1 MKLATSCLMMGSQ
14 ANNNIITLGGITMNT
29 MDITTM
35 SITLPIDAE
44 IKVSTHIMEAIES
57 AMCAGAEFDY
67 ELQRKWERILAF
79 LDNIG

>member
-1 MKLATSCLMMGSQ
+1 
-14 ANNNIITLGGITMNT
+14 MNT

-35 SITLPIDAE
+35 NITLPIDTE
-44 IKVSTHIMEAIES
+44 IKVSTHVMEAIES